1 MSLSSKTKIKFANF
15 FGALGYFLCCMQ
27 WLLAVVIYSSFI
39 KSTLTSFTPV
49 VQKSVQTR
57 PVPINLATNVPVMVV
72 VLLFA
77 VSVIILAVYV
87 FMKIPSAVAKT
98 SKKIVHEVAE
108 SSVPIVLHA
117 QHLPQTKQ
125 NERKVIFRMTVL
137 IKVLIILLPIIAAY
151 CSQFIASQVLQ
162 FSVSMY
168 LSLLL
173 AACTTVFFLLQ
184 YVVARLLSVVK
195 QELW

>member
-1 MSLSSKTKIKFANF
+1 
-15 FGALGYFLCCMQ
+15 MQ